1 MDEDRRRKGRGGES
15 SGTALLTKGKEKGM
29 NKDKECY
36 NCKKTGHIT
45 LECWAKGGGK
55 EGQGLKE
62 RKGAGKK
69 NKVHQANKVN
79 LSLNN
84 TCFMAG
90 NPWES
95 SKCDWLLDSCTT
107 SHVCA
112 I

>member
-1 MDEDRRRKGRGGES
+1 MDEDRRRKGQGGEL

-45 LECWAKGGGK
+45 SECWAKGGGK

-90 NPWES
+90 NP
-95 SKCDWLLDSCTT
+95 
-107 SHVCA
+107 
-112 I
+112 